1 MVRHTLIHRSLGTR
15 SVARVPAVTRLKNL
29 MVFPT
34 VTKVDQE
41 GCEGDLAV
49 AIDAISVEVVV
60 FLGLD
65 GIRYRR
71 RTLLTSLK
79 RGCNTSEPQH

>member
-1 MVRHTLIHRSLGTR
+1 
-15 SVARVPAVTRLKNL
+15 

-60 FLGLD
+60 
-65 GIRYRR
+65 
-71 RTLLTSLK
+71 S
-79 RGCNTSEPQH
+79 